1 MGRSVSTSAAL
12 PELQRL
18 AESFGV
24 HVHVRAVPSIQDW
37 CKAEGL
43 EEHNPFLCGKALW
56 DGRAQRHLVLLADP
70 ITPEMQSSVISGMQV
85 RGGVPAEDISLLADG
100 RVFLKHLLL
109 HEMGHV
115 LDHDREEV
123 ACDLW
128 AFEQLRSGA

>member
-18 AESFGV
+18 ADSFGV
-24 HVHVRAVPSIQDW
+24 PVDVRAVPSIQHW
-37 CKAEGL
+37 CEAEGL

-56 DGRAQRHLVLLADP
+56 NGETQRHVVLLADP
-70 ITPEMQSSVISGMQV
+70 ITPDMQSSVITGMQL
-85 RGGVPAEDISLLADG
+85 RGGVRAEDLSLLADA
-100 RVFLKHLLL
+100 RIFLKHLLL